1 MYATTH
7 HQYVLQLDIQGT
19 PQAWLSIEEAA
30 TYVATE
36 SVAWTNGD
44 GPLATLRGGFN
55 VRSGR
60 MSTIEVYPIIALHGS
75 ARVNLFDRIPTYS
88 RHKLCRR
95 DRFMCAY
102 CGDVRPE
109 RELSADHIVPQAQGG
124 RWCWTNAG
132 ICRSGS
138 GPLLQVPDLVDRQL
152 QAARETVRLQ
162 LAHDDDQFVVLEQV
176 AVGVD
181 QRLVGAGVDD
191 TPTCRPA

>member
-102 CGDVRPE
+102 YGDVRPE

-124 RWCWTNAG
+124 RWCWTNLVTACKGCNGVKGNRTPEQAG
-132 ICRSGS
+132 M
-138 GPLLQVPDLVDRQL
+138 PLLYLPYVPNLFEDFLLKGRNIRADVHVWLASRL
-152 QAARETVRLQ
+152 PRGSRLQ
-162 LAHDDDQFVVLEQV
+162 
-176 AVGVD
+176 
-181 QRLVGAGVDD
+181 
-191 TPTCRPA
+191 

>member
-7 HQYVLQLDIQGT
+7 HQVLQLDIQGT

-60 MSTIEVYPIIALHGS
+60 MSMIEVYPIIALHGS
-75 ARVNLFDRIPTYS
+75 ARVNLFDHIPTYS

-124 RWCWTNAG
+124 RWCWTNLVTACKGCNGVKGNRTPEQAG
-132 ICRSGS
+132 M
-138 GPLLQVPDLVDRQL
+138 PLLYLGPVPNLFEDFLLKGRNIRADVHVWLASRL
-152 QAARETVRLQ
+152 PRGSRLQ
-162 LAHDDDQFVVLEQV
+162 
-176 AVGVD
+176 
-181 QRLVGAGVDD
+181 
-191 TPTCRPA
+191 

>member
-124 RWCWTNAG
+124 RWCWTNLVTACKGCNGVKGNRTPEQAG
-132 ICRSGS
+132 M
-138 GPLLQVPDLVDRQL
+138 PLLYLPYVPNLFEDFLLKGRNIRADVHVWLASRL
-152 QAARETVRLQ
+152 PRGSRLQ
-162 LAHDDDQFVVLEQV
+162 
-176 AVGVD
+176 
-181 QRLVGAGVDD
+181 
-191 TPTCRPA
+191 